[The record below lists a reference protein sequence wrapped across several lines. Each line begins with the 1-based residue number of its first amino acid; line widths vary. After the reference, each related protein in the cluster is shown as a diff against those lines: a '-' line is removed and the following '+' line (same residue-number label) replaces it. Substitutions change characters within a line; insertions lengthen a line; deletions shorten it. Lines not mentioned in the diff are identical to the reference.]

1 MPTLMGPL
9 AQVRRSSNEV
19 FATVSSA
26 TFAARPGVPIMA
38 AAALLSCAPDAPA
51 PLDLDEGV
59 PWELAEHRKATVSD
73 VRYAFDLRIPG
84 ERTDPIDASG
94 VIAFQWSDPAGQPL
108 VLDFLEPEKVRSAS
122 VNGAAVVFERVN
134 DHLVIPSEGL
144 VDSGENQVALEF
156 TAGDGSLNRNDEFL
170 YTLFVPERARFALPV
185 FDQPNLKGRFAVT
198 LTVPEGWTA
207 VANGPLL
214 EETSGHD
221 EAGDP
226 VTTLRFAESRPL
238 PSYLF
243 AFAAGRFQVE
253 TADRDGREMRFYH
266 RETDRAKVERNLD
279 AIFDLHTAAL
289 AWLEEYTGI
298 DYPFQKFD
306 FVGIPSFQYGG
317 MEHAGSILYRASSL
331 FLEESATQA
340 QYLGRASVIAH
351 ETAHMWF
358 GDYVTMNWFDDVWMK
373 EVFAN
378 FMAAK
383 IVQPS
388 FPDINHDLRFLSHHQ
403 SAYAVDRTAGANAIR
418 QPLDNLREA
427 GTLYG
432 AIIYQKAPVVMRLL
446 ERMVGEST
454 FQEGMRHYLRAYA
467 YDNATWLDLVGILD
481 VLSLED
487 VTAWSRVWVEDAGR
501 PDVEAEVRANDQTVL
516 EALVVR
522 QTDPAGQGR
531 LWPQPLGLWLGY
543 GDDFE
548 RVEARLV
555 GAAVEV
561 AGPRGR
567 LAPDFV
573 LPESRA
579 LGYGGFRLDPGSR
592 AYLLDHLTELD
603 DAVVR
608 GVAWLT
614 MWEALLR
621 QDVAPV
627 PFLEMLL
634 RGVAEEADELNVQRV
649 LGFLGTT
656 YWRLLSAD
664 QRGEWAP
671 VVEAAIWS
679 RLQAAPTTTARAA
692 LFGAYRDVA
701 LTPAAV
707 ERLRRVWAEE
717 EPVPDLPLAESDYT
731 AMAYELAVRGVEGW
745 REVLDRQAGRIEN
758 PDRRARFE
766 FVRPALDADPAARRQ
781 WFEALADPA
790 NREREPWVLT
800 GLAYLHHPLRASESE
815 AFLQASLELVEEIQ
829 RTGDIFFPKRWLD
842 ATLGGHNTP
851 AAAGTVRAFLEARPN
866 YPPRLRA
873 KILQSADMLF
883 RAADIVG

>member
-1 MPTLMGPL
+1 
-9 AQVRRSSNEV
+9 V

-26 TFAARPGVPIMA
+26 TFATRSGVPIMA

-51 PLDLDEGV
+51 PLDLAEGV
-59 PWELAEHRKATVSD
+59 PWELAEHRRVTISD
-73 VRYAFDLRIPG
+73 VRYAFDLRIPA
-84 ERTDPIDASG
+84 ERAEPIDGSG

-108 VLDFLEPEKVRSAS
+108 VLDFLEPEKVRSVS
-122 VNGAAVVFERVN
+122 VNGTEVAFERIN
-134 DHLVIPSEGL
+134 DHLVVPPERL
-144 VDSGENQVALEF
+144 VDSGENEVVLEF

-214 EETSGHD
+214 EETPGQD
-221 EAGDP
+221 ETGAP
-226 VTTLRFAESRPL
+226 VTTLRFTESRPL

-253 TADRDGREMRFYH
+253 TAERDGREMRFYH
-266 RETDRAKVERNLD
+266 RETDRQRVERNLEP
-279 AIFDLHTAAL
+279 IFDLHATAL

-298 DYPFQKFD
+298 EYPFQKFD
-306 FVGIPSFQYGG
+306 FVGVPSFQYGG
-317 MEHAGSILYRASSL
+317 MEHAGAILYRASSL

-383 IVQPS
+383 IMQPS

-454 FQEGMRHYLRAYA
+454 FQEAMRHYLRAFA
-467 YDNATWLDLVGILD
+467 YENATWLDLVDILD

-487 VTAWSRVWVEDAGR
+487 LRAWSRVWVEDAGR
-501 PDVEAEVRANDQTVL
+501 PDVQVDVRVNDNTVL

-522 QTDPAGQGR
+522 QSDPAGQDR
-531 LWPQPLGLWLGY
+531 VWPQHLDLWLGY

-548 RVEARLV
+548 RVEALLF
-555 GAAVEV
+555 GGAVEV

-592 AYLLDHLTELD
+592 AYLLEHLPELD
-603 DAVVR
+603 DPVVR

-614 MWEALLR
+614 MWEALLNR
-621 QDVAPV
+621 DIEPV
-627 PFLEMLL
+627 PFLQLLL

-649 LGFLGTT
+649 LGFLRTT
-656 YWRLLSAD
+656 YWRLLPAE
-664 QRGEWAP
+664 QRTEWAP
-671 VVEAAIWS
+671 EVEGVLWS
-679 RLQAAPTTTARAA
+679 RLEAASTTTARAA

-707 ERLRRVWAEE
+707 DRLGRVWAEE
-717 EPVPDLPLAESDYT
+717 ETVPDLPLAETDYT
-731 AMAYELAVRGVEGW
+731 AMAYELAVRGVDGW
-745 REVLDRQAGRIEN
+745 REVLDRQAERIEN
-758 PDRRARFE
+758 PDRRARFD
-766 FVRPALDADPAARRQ
+766 FVRPALDSDTAVRAQ
-781 WFEALADPA
+781 WFDALVDPA

-800 GLAYLHHPLRASESE
+800 GLGYLNHPLRASESE
-815 AFLQASLELVEEIQ
+815 PFVQASLELVEEIQ

-842 ATLGGHNTP
+842 ATLSGHNTP
-851 AAAGTVRAFLEARPN
+851 AAAETVRSFLVGRPD

-883 RAADIVG
+883 RATDIVG